1 MDSVEFC
8 DLVACVP
15 SSDLCALFG
24 VEPRTLRCWKSGTIP
39 IPVAIQNLAK
49 LRYAGDASAL
59 LGQDWGGFRFGQ
71 DGKLYIE
78 GWRGGFDPHQIKGMF
93 FGVQL
98 VRHHE
103 ATIRQLERRIEGLEQ
118 DVIDSTDA
126 ALKYRRLVMNEARLG
141 LMLERIVG

>member
-1 MDSVEFC
+1 
-8 DLVACVP
+8 
-15 SSDLCALFG
+15 
-24 VEPRTLRCWKSGTIP
+24 
-39 IPVAIQNLAK
+39 
-49 LRYAGDASAL
+49 
-59 LGQDWGGFRFGQ
+59 
-71 DGKLYIE
+71 
-78 GWRGGFDPHQIKGMF
+78 MF

>member
-24 VEPRTLRCWKSGTIP
+24 VEPRTLRRWKSGTIP

-71 DGKLYIE
+71 DGK
-78 GWRGGFDPHQIKGMF
+78 
-93 FGVQL
+93 
-98 VRHHE
+98 
-103 ATIRQLERRIEGLEQ
+103 
-118 DVIDSTDA
+118 
-126 ALKYRRLVMNEARLG
+126 
-141 LMLERIVG
+141 